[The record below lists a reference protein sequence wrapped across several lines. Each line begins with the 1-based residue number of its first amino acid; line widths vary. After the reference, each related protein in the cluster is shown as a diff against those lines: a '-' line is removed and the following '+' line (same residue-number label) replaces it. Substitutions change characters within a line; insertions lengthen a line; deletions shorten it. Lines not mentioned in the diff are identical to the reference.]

1 MSFQN
6 LEDTSRE
13 RVLLIYT
20 EVLEYRIPFFA
31 ALGEKV
37 DLTVTHSGR
46 RMTDGSVG
54 FREIV
59 LPRSRLWRFHYQDG
73 LREIIQKSKFDTV
86 IFFMDLAWISTVCAF
101 LFPPDRTRRVIWGLW
116 RTGRRVP
123 DMFRVWIARK
133 ADFNIF
139 YSEGAA
145 KDFLAQGVAPE
156 LISVASNTF
165 RVARPSRNVNSHRD
179 SILVVG
185 SFNPRKRNDITLAA
199 FLEAAGTAPVRL
211 VFVGDGPER
220 NRIELLARQSRLARQ
235 IEFHQAC
242 HDEEVLRGFYDRAI
256 CSVSHGQAGLSV
268 LQSFAYGVPFITSR
282 GAISG
287 GEIENI
293 LPLENGC
300 LTDGT
305 QSGLVDALRGLI
317 RNPGKA
323 EALGWAAL
331 QHYRTRASIDRM
343 VGGFTQAIGQKT
355 ASCRRDD

>member
-6 LEDTSRE
+6 LEDASRQS
-13 RVLLIYT
+13 VLLIYT
-20 EVLEYRIPFFA
+20 EILEYRIPFFA

-46 RMTDGSVG
+46 RRTDGSAG
-54 FREIV
+54 FREVV
-59 LPRSRLWRFHYQDG
+59 LPRIRFWRFYYQIG
-73 LREIIQKSKFDTV
+73 LREIIQKNQFDTV
-86 IFFMDLAWISTVCAF
+86 VFFMDIAWLSTVCAF
-101 LFPPDRTRRVIWGLW
+101 LLPPKDTRRVIWGLW

-145 KDFLAQGVAPE
+145 KDFVALGVPPE
-156 LISVASNTF
+156 LVSVANNTF
-165 RVARPSRNVNSHRD
+165 RVDRPARNTNSHRD

-185 SFNPRKRNDITLAA
+185 SFNARKRNDITLAA
-199 FLEAAGTAPVRL
+199 FVEAADGAPIRL
-211 VFVGDGPER
+211 VFVGDGPDR
-220 NRIELLARQSRLARQ
+220 KRIELLARQSQLSSQ
-235 IEFHQAC
+235 IEFYPAC
-242 HDEEVLRGFYDRAI
+242 HDEDMLRRFYDRAI

-268 LQSFAYGVPFITSR
+268 LQSFAYGVPFITSH

-293 LPLENGC
+293 LPLENGY

-317 RNPGKA
+317 RNPDKA

-331 QHYRTRASIDRM
+331 EHYQTRASVDRM
-343 VGGFTQAIGQKT
+343 VGGFTKT
-355 ASCRRDD
+355 IRQTLVS

>member
-1 MSFQN
+1 MTFQN
-6 LEDTSRE
+6 TEGDRE
-13 RVLLIYT
+13 KVLVIYT
-20 EVLEYRIPFFA
+20 EILEYRIPFFS

-46 RMTDGSVG
+46 RTTDGSAG

-59 LPRSRLWRFHYQDG
+59 LPRIQFGRIYYQKG
-73 LREIIQKSKFDTV
+73 LRELIKNSQFNTV
-86 IFFMDLAWISTVCAF
+86 VFFMDISWISTVCAF

-116 RTGRRVP
+116 RTGRRLP
-123 DMFRVWIARK
+123 DLFRVRLARK

-139 YSEGAA
+139 YGEGAA
-145 KDFLAQGVAPE
+145 NDFLAQGVARQ
-156 LISVASNTF
+156 LVSVAKNTV
-165 RVARPSRNVNSHRD
+165 RVDRPSRNENSHRD

-185 SFNPRKRNDITLAA
+185 SFNARKRNDITLAA
-199 FLEAAGTAPVRL
+199 FLEVAGTAPIRL
-211 VFVGDGPER
+211 VFVGDGPEKK
-220 NRIELLARQSRLARQ
+220 RIELLARESRLSNQ
-235 IEFHQAC
+235 IEFYPAC
-242 HDEEVLRGFYDRAI
+242 HDEETLRRFYDQAI

-268 LQSFAYGVPFITSR
+268 LQSFAYGVPFVTSR

-305 QSGLVDALRGLI
+305 QTGLVDALRGLI
-317 RNPGKA
+317 RNPGRA

-331 QHYRTRASIDRM
+331 EHYQSRASIERM
-343 VGGFTQAIGQKT
+343 VGGFTQAIDRKS
-355 ASCRRDD
+355 ASCEPND